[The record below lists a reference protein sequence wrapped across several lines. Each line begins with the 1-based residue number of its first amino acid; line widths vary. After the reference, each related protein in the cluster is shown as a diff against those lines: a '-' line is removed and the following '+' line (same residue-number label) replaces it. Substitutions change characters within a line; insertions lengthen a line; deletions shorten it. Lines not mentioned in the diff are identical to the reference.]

1 MSKQYPTA
9 QLAVGGQPTVSG
21 YDVIS
26 ADAGFSEDRESY
38 KNADGTHK
46 VDVVFSVR
54 RTLSLE
60 LQTHAGTSVAFY
72 KGGTVDVGGITYC
85 ITDCKINTTKGPT
98 MVSLELIEQAEAL
111 TATTTTTTTTTAA

>member
-21 YDVIS
+21 YDVMS
-26 ADAGFSEDRESY
+26 ATFGFQEDRESY
-38 KNADGTHK
+38 QNADGTHK
-46 VDVVFSVR
+46 VDIVYSAR

-60 LQTHAGTSVAFY
+60 LQAQAGTSVAFY

-85 ITDCKINTTKGPT
+85 ITSCSIATTRGPT
-98 MVSLELIEQAEAL
+98 VVSLELIEQDEAI

>member
-26 ADAGFSEDRESY
+26 ANAGFNEDRESY
-38 KNADGTHK
+38 ANADGTHK
-46 VDVVFSVR
+46 VDIVYSVR

-60 LQTHAGTSVAFY
+60 LQAQAGTSVAFY
-72 KGGTVDVGGITYC
+72 RGGTVDVSGITYC
-85 ITDCKINTTKGPT
+85 ITSCSINTTRGPT
-98 MVSLELIEQAEAL
+98 VVSLELIEQAEAISE
-111 TATTTTTTTTTAA
+111 TTTTTATTTAA